1 MYYFYYLNRTIRFFI
16 YLFRL
21 APFINKITFRI
32 FPKISC
38 RLQEAFGVSR
48 KAVARVRQTFGCSRK
63 VITGMQQLFGKT
75 GNYLRLSAWV
85 FQNSTCS

>member
-1 MYYFYYLNRTIRFFI
+1 MHKNL
-16 YLFRL
+16 
-21 APFINKITFRI
+21 FRI

-63 VITGMQQLFGKT
+63 VITGVQQLFGKT
-75 GNYLRLSAWV
+75 GNYLRLSAWL
-85 FQNSTCS
+85 FQKAIWSQLK